1 MVDRDA
7 PVSKKAESEVVA
19 EDEERLEHLEE
30 EIEEAEQHLRKATH
44 EGEPHFYDEGREDEG
59 TVPG

>member
-7 PVSKKAESEVVA
+7 PVSKKAESKVVA
-19 EDEERLEHLEE
+19 EDEDRLEHLEE

-44 EGEPHFYDEGREDEG
+44 ADEPHFYNEGSEDEG
-59 TVPG
+59 SVPG